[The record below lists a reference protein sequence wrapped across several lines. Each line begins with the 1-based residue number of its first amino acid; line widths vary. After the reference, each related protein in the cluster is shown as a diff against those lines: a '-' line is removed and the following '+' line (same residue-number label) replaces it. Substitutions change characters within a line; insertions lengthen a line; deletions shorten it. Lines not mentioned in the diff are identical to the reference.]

1 MLEEELYD
9 LCSSPNTRIWLIN
22 SIRMREA
29 ENVLS
34 VGQKMHTEFWWK
46 RLGVDRNH
54 TRNRSQNSR
63 RMQNGLIWLRMR
75 KSVQL
80 L

>member
-34 VGQKMHTEFWWK
+34 GTKNAYRILVEKAG
-46 RLGVDRNH
+46 R
-54 TRNRSQNSR
+54 RSESYKKQIS
-63 RMQNGLIWLRMR
+63 
-75 KSVQL
+75 K
-80 L
+80 